1 MRKYSIFFIPLL
13 VFFLTGCG
21 LFSEKHVEIAQVDDM
36 KTIFIDHGSANLILK
51 SADQLDLEAS
61 YNKRDISL
69 DKSDD
74 QLTLGV
80 KSSWFQLGPKLNLN
94 AGFQV
99 TIPTNFKGKVVIK
112 GSSGNVSADELATS
126 DLDIETKSGDISI
139 AFEDFYS
146 DIRIVTTSGN
156 VELVLNEEQ
165 PDVQLTSKTKSGRH
179 IIAMPIPISQDGKE
193 LEAIL
198 GNGEF
203 EIDIKTTSGDIS
215 VR

>member
-13 VFFLTGCG
+13 VIFLTGCG
-21 LFSEKHVEIAQVDDM
+21 LFSEKNVKMAQVDDI

-51 SADQLDLEAS
+51 SANQLDVEAS
-61 YNKRDISL
+61 YNKRDITL
-69 DKSDD
+69 EKSDD

-80 KSSWFQLGPKLNLN
+80 KSSWFQIGPKLNMN

-112 GSSGNVSADELATS
+112 GSSGNVSSDQLATS

-139 AFEDFYS
+139 AFEDFRS
-146 DIRIVTTSGN
+146 DIRIVTTSGD

-165 PDVQLTSKTKSGRH
+165 PDVQLTSKTRSGSH
-179 IIAMPIPISQDGKE
+179 IIAIPVPISQDEKE
-193 LEAIL
+193 LEVIS

-215 VR
+215 IR